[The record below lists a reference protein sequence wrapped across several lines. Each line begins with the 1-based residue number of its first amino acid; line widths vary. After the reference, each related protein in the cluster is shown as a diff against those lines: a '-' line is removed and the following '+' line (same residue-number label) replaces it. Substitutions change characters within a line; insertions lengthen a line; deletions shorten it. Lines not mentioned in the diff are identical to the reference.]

1 MKKRFIV
8 LVVVVLVPLVLIL
21 VLARQSSSGLSSVT
35 DRAARLQPATGD
47 QLRGLAAGQE
57 VLIEGTIDPRTP
69 ARFQA
74 FAAYERAL
82 HMTDN
87 DLTSDIWVGEERVA
101 PPLWIALADGQVVRV
116 LNSGYPL
123 RHPAS
128 TWIQPG
134 NSGRS
139 PTRYSGLQIGDRVT
153 AIGVLTSSAEGPAL
167 NADIVAGGT
176 RAEWLADEGGL
187 SPIVLDGL
195 LVAGVALIV
204 IALTAWWWTR
214 HKSLGPAPVA
224 ESKST
229 S

>member
-1 MKKRFIV
+1 MRKRFVV
-8 LVVVVLVPLVLIL
+8 LVVVVLAPLVPIL
-21 VLARQSSSGLSSVT
+21 VLVRQSSSGLSSIT
-35 DRAARLQPATGD
+35 DRAARLQPVTGD
-47 QLRGLAAGQE
+47 QLRELSDGQE
-57 VLIEGTIDPRTP
+57 VLVEGTIDPRTP
-69 ARFQA
+69 ARIQA

-87 DLTSDIWVGEERVA
+87 DLTTDIWLVEERVA

-116 LNSGYPL
+116 LNSGYQL

-167 NADIVAGGT
+167 NASIVAGGT

-187 SPIVLDGL
+187 SPIILNGL
-195 LVAGVALIV
+195 LVAVTGLIV
-204 IALTAWWWTR
+204 IALAAWWWTR
-214 HKSLGPAPVA
+214 HKSPSPVPAGV
-224 ESKST
+224 
-229 S
+229 